1 MSDIA
6 EINIFKALDFIRDNS
21 GKYAQAKANRVQ
33 LEEYRKV
40 IKAKLMQQAQQEGA
54 TASATQERDAYAHPD
69 YAEHLKALG
78 AAVEEEERLRW
89 MIEAAK
95 LKVSVW
101 QSLGANARFEAG
113 KI

>member
-1 MSDIA
+1 MSEES
-6 EINIFKALDFIRDNS
+6 EINIFAALNYIRNNA
-21 GKYAQAKANRVQ
+21 KQYAQAKANRVQ

-40 IKAKLMQQAQQEGA
+40 IKAKLMQQAQQEGV
-54 TASATQERDAYAHPD
+54 TSSATQERDAYAHPE

-113 KI
+113 KV

>member
-1 MSDIA
+1 MSDESEVNVFA
-6 EINIFKALDFIRDNS
+6 ALNYIRDHA
-21 GKYAQAKANRVQ
+21 KQYAQAKANRVYI
-33 LEEYRKV
+33 EEYRKTL
-40 IKAKLMQQAQQEGA
+40 KATLMQQAQQEGA

-113 KI
+113 KV

>member
-1 MSDIA
+1 MSEESDI
-6 EINIFKALDFIRDNS
+6 NVFRALDFIRDHA
-21 GKYAQAKANRVQ
+21 KQYAQAKANRVQ
-33 LEEYRKV
+33 LEEFRKV
-40 IKAKLMQQAQQEGA
+40 IKAKLMQQAQQEGV
-54 TASATQERDAYAHPD
+54 TASATQERDAYAHPS

>member
-1 MSDIA
+1 MSDESEVNVFA
-6 EINIFKALDFIRDNS
+6 ALNYIRDHA
-21 GKYAQAKANRVQ
+21 KQYAQAKANRVQ

-40 IKAKLMQQAQQEGA
+40 IKAKLMQQAQQEGV
-54 TASATQERDAYAHPD
+54 TASATQERDAYAHPS
-69 YAEHLKALG
+69 YSEHLKALG

-113 KI
+113 KV

>member
-1 MSDIA
+1 MVNDY
-6 EINIFKALDFIRDNS
+6 EINVFKALDFIRDHAE
-21 GKYAQAKANRVQ
+21 KYAQAKSNRVQ
-33 LEEYRKV
+33 LEEMRKV
-40 IKAKLMQQAQQEGA
+40 IKAQLMQKAQQEGA
-54 TASATQERDAYAHPD
+54 TASATQERDAYAHPS

-113 KI
+113 KV